1 MSASNAV
8 DKSGPGTVVTEKLIF
23 QVSAERLQQLQEL
36 AGHSTSSVDDL
47 AREFLENEIEAQHGL
62 TFGPQL
68 RRFIYR

>member
-1 MSASNAV
+1 MSGDEDDPSRN
-8 DKSGPGTVVTEKLIF
+8 TTEKLNV
-23 QVSAERLQQLQEL
+23 QVSIERLHQLQKL
-36 AGHSTSSVDDL
+36 AGNSACSIEEL